1 MLRVLFICNKSTER
15 NGRFVKVR
23 QQHQY
28 ATCRTEVSVA
38 ARLYTPA
45 ICHYEPKT

>member
-1 MLRVLFICNKSTER
+1 MLRVMFICNKSTDRNER
-15 NGRFVKVR
+15 LAKVG
-23 QQHQY
+23 QQRKH

-38 ARLYTPA
+38 ARFNIPE